1 MWWEGDS
8 EKEICLNKMTLDNRK
23 KILLRFKMV
32 TPHQKKW
39 DCSFPCFCAQERRS
53 KVVPVEG

>member
-1 MWWEGDS
+1 MS
-8 EKEICLNKMTLDNRK
+8 VNLNKMTLDDGK
-23 KILLRFKMV
+23 KILKMV
-32 TPHQKKW
+32 MLAPHQKKW